1 MQYLSPDLSRA
12 DAAKH
17 STLALAHVGDGV
29 YELMVRT
36 YLASRHDYT
45 NEAMH
50 RHTLEYV
57 SANAQ
62 AEFFERIRDRL
73 TEEELEIFRRGRNA
87 HTKAPKH
94 TPAAVYH
101 TSTGLE
107 ALFGYLWLTGA
118 RDRLEE
124 IFLIMTEEENGQD

>member
-1 MQYLSPDLSRA
+1 MEYLNPQLSRA
-12 DAAKH
+12 DAQKH

-62 AEFFERIRDRL
+62 AAFFERVRDRL
-73 TEEELEIFRRGRNA
+73 TDEELEIFRRGRNA

-107 ALFGYLWLTGA
+107 ALFGFLWLVGE
-118 RDRLEE
+118 RSRLEE
-124 IFLIMTEEENGQD
+124 IFLLMTETENGEE